1 MVRSQM
7 ITIDSA
13 GRLVIP
19 KSLRDELGL
28 TPETPLRASVRD
40 GHLELAP
47 EPLDAQLIDRDG
59 VLVIVPSD
67 EVAPLTRDD
76 VRAILDSVRR

>member
-1 MVRSQM
+1 M